1 MTITK
6 YQFSGLMNQAWGS
19 TMNPTKICSGFQRCG
34 VYLFSPDAIDCSVS
48 VTNPDAS
55 LQQACAHSEAASQ
68 DVNTNGE
75 NQHQCIPSTSLS
87 LNKVALFQ

>member
-1 MTITK
+1 
-6 YQFSGLMNQAWGS
+6 
-19 TMNPTKICSGFQRCG
+19 MNPTTICSGFRRCG
-34 VYLFSPDAIDCSVS
+34 IYPFKLDAIDCSVS
-48 VTNPDAS
+48 ITNPDAS
-55 LQQACAHSEAASQ
+55 LQQARAHSEAASQ